1 MIKKVMFA
9 FVAVAFVSGMV
20 YAGTQNDAGCGVG
33 NLIFKDNNSAAPQVL
48 AATTN
53 GTFGNQTFG
62 ITSGTLGCA
71 GGGISKM
78 TQAQRAEK
86 KQDAFVVQNW
96 RNVNREMASGGG
108 EYVST
113 LSKLMGCSKSSQ
125 GAFAHF
131 AQTHYSSITGGPKA
145 VPSQVIKGLRKAL
158 ARDPNMSL
166 SCSLI

>member
-1 MIKKVMFA
+1 MIKKMMFA

-20 YAGTQNDAGCGVG
+20 YAGTQNDAGCGLGSLV
-33 NLIFKDNNSAAPQVL
+33 FKENNVPQQILAGTTNNSISPQSS
-48 AATTN
+48 AITT
-53 GTFGNQTFG
+53 G
-62 ITSGTLGCA
+62 TSGCTA
-71 GGGISKM
+71 ANGGSKS
-78 TQAQRAEK
+78 ARAEWR
-86 KQDAFVVQNW
+86 QERFATQNW
-96 RNVNREMASGGG
+96 RDLNRQMASGGG

-113 LSKLMGCSKSSQ
+113 LSKLMGCSKKSQ

-131 AQTHYSSITGGPKA
+131 AQTHYSLITGGPKA

>member
-1 MIKKVMFA
+1 MIKKMMFA

-20 YAGTQNDAGCGVG
+20 YAGTQNDAGCGLGSLV
-33 NLIFKDNNSAAPQVL
+33 FKENNVPQQILAGTTNNSISPQSS
-48 AATTN
+48 AITT
-53 GTFGNQTFG
+53 G
-62 ITSGTLGCA
+62 TSGCTA
-71 GGGISKM
+71 ANGGSKS
-78 TQAQRAEK
+78 ARAEWR
-86 KQDAFVVQNW
+86 QERFATQNW
-96 RNVNREMASGGG
+96 RDLNRQMASGGG

-113 LSKLMGCSKSSQ
+113 LSKLMGCSKKSQ

>member
-1 MIKKVMFA
+1 MTKKIMFVLAAAA
-9 FVAVAFVSGMV
+9 FMSKMV
-20 YAGTQNDAGCGVG
+20 YAGDKNNAGCEHESLLF
-33 NLIFKDNNSAAPQVL
+33 NQNNVPGTANNMSLLLESSESSAITTGTSICT
-48 AATTN
+48 AAN
-53 GTFGNQTFG
+53 GG
-62 ITSGTLGCA
+62 
-71 GGGISKM
+71 SKS
-78 TQAQRAEK
+78 ARAEWR
-86 KQDAFVVQNW
+86 QERFATQNW
-96 RNVNREMASGGG
+96 RDLNRQMASGGG

-113 LSKLMGCSKSSQ
+113 LSKLMGCSKKSQ